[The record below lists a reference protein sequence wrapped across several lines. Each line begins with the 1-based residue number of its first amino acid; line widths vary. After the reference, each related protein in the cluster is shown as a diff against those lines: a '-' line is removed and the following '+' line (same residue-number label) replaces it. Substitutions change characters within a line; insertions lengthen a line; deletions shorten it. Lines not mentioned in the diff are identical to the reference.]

1 MIHQL
6 QYTLLN
12 WTSYAF
18 NPKPLRLINH
28 KNTKAKTLHLE
39 PSKDILIKRIIN
51 KIKILYL
58 YIILKNKIYGN
69 KII

>member
-1 MIHQL
+1 MHMIHQL

-28 KNTKAKTLHLE
+28 KNTKAKTLL
-39 PSKDILIKRIIN
+39 
-51 KIKILYL
+51 
-58 YIILKNKIYGN
+58 
-69 KII
+69 